1 MAVSVDSPS
10 QINVTLLKDQRVGGM
25 PRMVFIALVGSLLL
39 SLLTLILCCCS
50 CYEKRKTKRKKPG
63 RGGFHLLQQ
72 TDREHMTPVLID
84 SSSSD
89 DELFVQH
96 PKQQS
101 FKLRPPSNHIGIGM
115 DEGAAESSAFRPAR
129 PKGKVLGVRM
139 GQYRDETSSSDELDD
154 FNSPSPSSLEEEA
167 LVDLRQP
174 RGPLL

>member
-1 MAVSVDSPS
+1 MAVSGGNPS

-39 SLLTLILCCCS
+39 SVLTLILCGCS
-50 CYEKRKTKRKKPG
+50 CYEKRKMKRRKPG

-101 FKLRPPSNHIGIGM
+101 FKLRPPSNHISIGLR
-115 DEGAAESSAFRPAR
+115 EGSMESSASRPMR

-154 FNSPSPSSLEEEA
+154 FNSPSASSFEEET

-174 RGPLL
+174 PSPLV